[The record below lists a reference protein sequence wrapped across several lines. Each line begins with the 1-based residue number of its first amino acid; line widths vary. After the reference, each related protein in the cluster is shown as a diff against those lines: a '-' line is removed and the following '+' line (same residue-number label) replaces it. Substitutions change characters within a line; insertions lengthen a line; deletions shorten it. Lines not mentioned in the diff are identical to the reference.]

1 MKKVSCAIFLA
12 IFYFTGCATQ
22 NKHLL
27 KVDTTP
33 SGAIV
38 SVHETDD
45 VSSGLGR
52 QIAGITPFEKNFE
65 FGELGNLWIEIEE
78 RGYAPHIEKVFPE
91 TENVSIDLDRIK
103 DKNGQYIREFS
114 FPEINRIL
122 IAEPDIKV
130 IHRGFSSE
138 EISADQSKMAGKE
151 LIKGIDHLFSGKY
164 EVASTESSDSDKQ
177 LLRPLWRDIRS
188 AMALLDPI
196 RLKYFSEPPYLE
208 TKTSRNAARKM
219 GDKYSAQVMLFVSGK
234 QNLETAG
241 MVAGKI
247 GITAAGTAT
256 SYAGSYSRALSR
268 GDSFFVYNIYTPSF
282 AEGTLLKAAL
292 INCSNGEILWVNKG
306 LWGPISFD
314 EPETMEIVVSDLF
327 GGISQD

>member
-1 MKKVSCAIFLA
+1 MKKVSYAIFLT

-33 SGAIV
+33 PGAIV

-45 VSSGLGR
+45 VSSDISR
-52 QIAGITPFEKNFE
+52 QIAGISPFEKNFE
-65 FGELGNLWIEIEE
+65 FGKTGKLWIEIEK
-78 RGYAPHIEKVFPE
+78 RGYAPHIEKVLPE
-91 TENVSIDLDRIK
+91 TGNVFIDLNRVK
-103 DKNGQYIREFS
+103 DKNGQYIRAYS
-114 FPEINRIL
+114 LPEINRLL
-122 IAEPDIKV
+122 IAGPDIKV
-130 IHRGFSSE
+130 INRGFSSE
-138 EISADQSKMAGKE
+138 EISVEQSKMAGEE

-164 EVASTESSDSDKQ
+164 EVVSVEASDTDKQ

-188 AMALLDPI
+188 AIALLDPI

-208 TKTSRNAARKM
+208 TKSSRNAARKM
-219 GDKYSAQVMLFVSGK
+219 GEKYGAQVMLFVSGK

-256 SYAGSYSRALSR
+256 SYAGGYSRALSR
-268 GDSFFVYNIYTPSF
+268 GDSFFVYNVYTPSF

-314 EPETMEIVVSDLF
+314 DPETLENVVFDLF
-327 GGISQD
+327 GGITQE